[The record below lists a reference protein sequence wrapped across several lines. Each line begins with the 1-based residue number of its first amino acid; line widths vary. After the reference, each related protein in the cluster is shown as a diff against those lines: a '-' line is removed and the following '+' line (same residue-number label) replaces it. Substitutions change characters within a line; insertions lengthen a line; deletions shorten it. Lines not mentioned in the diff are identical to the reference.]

1 MIIGHDMAGH
11 EMARDEEAQEEDGIP
26 ATHGKTRVFLSY
38 ARADRPRAAA
48 LALALQAAGLD
59 VWWDAE
65 IMGGDAFANSIETA
79 LDAADAIVVAWSQAS
94 VVSDWV
100 RDEAGHGR
108 DRKRLVP
115 VSLDGIVPP
124 LGFRQYHAV
133 DLSGWHGAAQAPEI
147 AAVAAAVRARAGEKT
162 GKDTVSAPP
171 YPQLQS
177 TIWSRRNLMFAAG
190 IAGAV
195 GATGAGLTLWRGL
208 SAPPVDDHSVAV
220 LPFANFTGDP
230 QQQYFSDGLSDELR
244 AALARDGRLKVMG
257 QVSTSAAGSDIKTVS
272 RALGVA
278 FLLSGG
284 VQRAGDSIQISA
296 HLNDG
301 HSGTEAWAQT
311 FQGSVE
317 QIFAIEAEIAAVAL
331 AALTQQ
337 VDNDGKPEPVKPTD
351 DKFYGGT
358 TNVDAYQAYLKGRE
372 LYQRG
377 HGETSDRAALTQFEA
392 AVTADPAFAVARSAH
407 ARSLATIASV
417 YALPAQARTL
427 YDAAFA
433 DAAKAAADAP
443 ESAYIQST
451 LGKVLAEGR
460 LDVRAARAP
469 FEKALALGGN
479 DSAALTQAARF
490 AAQTG
495 QGDQALNAIA
505 HAKEIDPLN
514 PLVHRMAGLIRI
526 ALRQF
531 DQALPPLRQSLAL
544 QPDDDVSNAAIGLVY
559 LQQNRLDD
567 ARRALQ
573 AEPDETQRFTGLAI
587 VERRAGHAAAAE
599 AAFDALVKG
608 QGDGAL
614 YQQAQVK
621 AQWGD
626 ADGAMGLLQRAKTT
640 GDAGLLDM
648 KTDVLLDPLRPDPRF
663 SSLLADIG
671 FS

>member
-1 MIIGHDMAGH
+1 MV
-11 EMARDEEAQEEDGIP
+11 RDGDAQKDGIA
-26 ATHGKTRVFLSY
+26 ATQGKARVFLSY

-48 LALALQAAGLD
+48 LAQALQAAGLE

-79 LDAADAIVVAWSQAS
+79 LDAADVVVVAWSQAS
-94 VVSDWV
+94 VASDWV

-133 DLSGWHGAAQAPEI
+133 DLSQWHGAEQAPEI
-147 AAVAAAVRARAGEKT
+147 AAVAAAVRARAGEKI
-162 GKDTVSAPP
+162 GEDNVSPP
-171 YPQLQS
+171 RFASPQS
-177 TIWSRRNLMFAAG
+177 TILAAVWSRRNLMFGAG
-190 IAGAV
+190 ALGAV
-195 GATGAGLTLWRGL
+195 GATGAGLALWRGL
-208 SAPPVDDHSVAV
+208 SAPAIDGHSVAV
-220 LPFANFTGDP
+220 LPFSNFTGDP

-257 QVSTSAAGSDIKTVS
+257 QVSTSAAGSDIRTVS
-272 RALGVA
+272 RKLGVA
-278 FLLSGG
+278 YLLSGG
-284 VQRAGDSIQISA
+284 VQRAGDVIQISA
-296 HLNDG
+296 ELTDS
-301 HSGTEAWAQT
+301 SGVEKWAQP
-311 FQGSVE
+311 FRGSPE

-337 VDNDGKPEPVKPTD
+337 VDADGKPKPAAPTD

-377 HGETSDRAALTQFEA
+377 HGEASDRAAMAQFET

-407 ARSLATIASV
+407 ARSLASIASI
-417 YALPAQARTL
+417 YAQPAQARTL
-427 YDAAFA
+427 YDAALA
-433 DAAKAAADAP
+433 EATRAAADAP
-443 ESAYIQST
+443 QSAYIQST

-469 FEKALALGGN
+469 FERALALGGN
-479 DSAALTQAARF
+479 DSGALTQAARF

-495 QGDQALNAIA
+495 QGDQALSAITRA
-505 HAKEIDPLN
+505 QGIDPLN

-531 DQALPPLRQSLAL
+531 DQALPPLRQSLSL

-567 ARRALQ
+567 ARQALQ
-573 AEPDETQRFTGLAI
+573 AEPDDTQRLTGLAI
-587 VERRAGHAAAAE
+587 VERRAGHDSAAE
-599 AAFDALVKG
+599 AAFTALVKG

-626 ADGAMGLLQRAKTT
+626 MDGAMGLLQRARAT

-648 KTDVLLDPLRPDPRF
+648 KTDVWLDPLRPDPRF

>member
-1 MIIGHDMAGH
+1 MV
-11 EMARDEEAQEEDGIP
+11 RDEEAQEGGTIAAP
-26 ATHGKTRVFLSY
+26 GKTRVFLSY
-38 ARADRPRAAA
+38 SRLDRPRAAA
-48 LALALQAAGLD
+48 LAQALQASGLD

-65 IMGGDAFANSIETA
+65 IKGGDAFAHSIETA
-79 LDAADAIVVAWSQAS
+79 LNAADAVVVAWSQAS
-94 VVSDWV
+94 VASDWV

-115 VSLDGIVPP
+115 VSLDGVVPP
-124 LGFRQYHAV
+124 LGFRQYHAL
-133 DLSGWHGAAQAPEI
+133 DLSQWHGAAQAPEI
-147 AAVAAAVRARAGEKT
+147 AAVVAAVHARAGE
-162 GKDTVSAPP
+162 DTVAVPRSAPGR
-171 YPQLQS
+171 LQ
-177 TIWSRRNLMFAAG
+177 IWSRRNLMFAAG
-190 IAGAV
+190 AMGIV
-195 GATGAGLTLWRGL
+195 GATGAGLALWRGL
-208 SAPPVDDHSVAV
+208 SAPPIDGHSVAV
-220 LPFANFTGDP
+220 LPFSNFTGDP

-272 RALGVA
+272 RTLGVA

-301 HSGTEAWAQT
+301 RSGNEAWAQT
-311 FQGSVE
+311 FQGPVE

-337 VDNDGKPEPVKPTD
+337 VDNDGKPKPVTPTD

-377 HGETSDRAALTQFEA
+377 HGETSDRAALAQFAA

-407 ARSLATIASV
+407 ARSLASIASV
-417 YALPAQARTL
+417 YAQPAQARTL
-427 YDAAFA
+427 YDAALA
-433 DAAKAAADAP
+433 EATKAASDAP
-443 ESAYIQST
+443 QSAYIQST

-469 FEKALALGGN
+469 FEKALSLGGN

-495 QGDQALNAIA
+495 QDDQALNAIA
-505 HAKEIDPLN
+505 RAQEIDPLN
-514 PLVHRMAGLIRI
+514 PLVHRMAGMIRI

-531 DQALPPLRQSLAL
+531 DQALAPLRQSLAL

-559 LQQNRLDD
+559 LEQNRLDD
-567 ARRALQ
+567 ARQALQ

-587 VERRAGHAAAAE
+587 VERRAGRTAAAE

-626 ADGAMGLLQRAKTT
+626 ADGAMGLLQRARAA
-640 GDAGLLDM
+640 GDAGLLDL

>member
-1 MIIGHDMAGH
+1 MAGQK
-11 EMARDEEAQEEDGIP
+11 MVSDDEGQEDGIP
-26 ATHGKTRVFLSY
+26 ARQGKTRVFLSY
-38 ARADRPRAAA
+38 ARTDRRRAAA
-48 LALALQAAGLD
+48 LAQALQASGLD

-65 IMGGDAFANSIETA
+65 IKGGEAFADSIETA
-79 LDAADAIVVAWSQAS
+79 LQTADAVIVAWSQAS
-94 VVSDWV
+94 VASDWV

-108 DRKRLVP
+108 DRQRLVP

-147 AAVAAAVRARAGEKT
+147 AAVVAAVRARTGE
-162 GKDTVSAPP
+162 DAVFAPTP
-171 YPQLQS
+171 ASPGA
-177 TIWSRRNLMFAAG
+177 TIWSRRNLMVAG
-190 IAGAV
+190 SAVGIV
-195 GATGAGLTLWRGL
+195 GATGAGVALWRSL
-208 SAPPVDDHSVAV
+208 SAPPVDSHSVAV

-230 QQQYFSDGLSDELR
+230 KQQYFSDGLSDELR

-257 QVSTSAAGSDIKTVS
+257 QVSTSAAGSDPRAVS
-272 RALGVA
+272 RRLGVA

-284 VQRAGDSIQISA
+284 VQRAGDIIQISA
-296 HLNDG
+296 ELTDS
-301 HSGTEAWAQT
+301 SGVEKWAQP
-311 FQGSVE
+311 FQGAPE
-317 QIFAIEAEIAAVAL
+317 QIFAIETEIAAVAL

-337 VDNDGKPEPVKPTD
+337 VDTDGKPKPAAPTD
-351 DKFYGGT
+351 DKAYGGT

-377 HGETSDRAALTQFEA
+377 HGEASDRAALAQFEA
-392 AVTADPAFAVARSAH
+392 AVAADPAFAVARSAH
-407 ARSLATIASV
+407 ARSLASIASV
-417 YALPAQARTL
+417 YAQPAQARTL
-427 YDAAFA
+427 YAAA
-433 DAAKAAADAP
+433 LAEATKAAADAP
-443 ESAYIQST
+443 QSAYIQST

-469 FEKALALGGN
+469 FEKALALGSN
-479 DSAALTQAARF
+479 DSGALTQAARF

-495 QGDQALNAIA
+495 HGDEALTAIA
-505 HAKEIDPLN
+505 RAQEIDPLN

-544 QPDDDVSNAAIGLVY
+544 QPDDDVCNAAIGLVY
-559 LQQNRLDD
+559 VQQNRLDD
-567 ARRALQ
+567 ARKALQ

-587 VERRAGHAAAAE
+587 VERRAGHAGAAQ
-599 AAFDALVKG
+599 AAFDALVRG

-626 ADGAMGLLQRAKTT
+626 ANGAMGLLQRARAI

-648 KTDVLLDPLRPDPRF
+648 KTDVWLDPLRPDPRF

-671 FS
+671 FSQSPG